1 MDLSTKL
8 FGDFCVACLVAV
20 VLAVTV
26 VTVGV
31 IAWVSL
37 SGG

>member
-20 VLAVTV
+20 VLGVTLVTIAVM
-26 VTVGV
+26 
-31 IAWVSL
+31 AWVSL
-37 SGG
+37 SG

>member
-20 VLAVTV
+20 VLAITV
-26 VTVGV
+26 ISIGV
-31 IAWVSL
+31 MAWVSL
-37 SGG
+37 SG